1 MCVCDDGL
9 ILTNKILFM
18 LTPSGAHFQWLFES
32 SPGLYL
38 VLWPDFTIVAVSNAY
53 LQATMTKRKEI
64 LGRNLFEVFPDNPDD
79 PTATGVSN
87 LRASLMHVLQY
98 KEVHTMA
105 VQKYDIRRP
114 DGSFE
119 ERHWNPINKPLINEK
134 NEVVYIIHR
143 VEDVTEFIRL
153 KDDASRQEKL
163 TEEMKRRIQEMEIS
177 IYKGAQEIQQI
188 NKKLLAEI
196 NERQSTE
203 VALQK
208 QTEQLAAANKEMETF
223 SYSVSHDLRAP
234 LRIIDGYAG
243 ILAAE
248 YKQHLDEEGQRMLGV
263 VTDNVR
269 HMGRLIDDLLNLSR
283 LGRKELVIHQVDMQQ
298 LVKSVISEQRGLQAK
313 VVINISSLESIMGD
327 SNLLQQVWVN
337 LISNALKYSGNQ
349 LNPLIK
355 IYSEKKD
362 DCVVYAIEDNGVGFN
377 MKYAD
382 KLFGVFQRLH
392 KITEFEG
399 TGVGLALVHQIVTRH
414 GGQVWAEAKVNE
426 GAKFFFCL
434 PYSNHIS

>member
-177 IYKGAQEIQQI
+177 IYKGAQEIQRI

-196 NERQSTE
+196 NERQLTE

-283 LGRKELVIHQVDMQQ
+283 LGRKELIIHQVDMQQ
-298 LVKSVISEQRGLQAK
+298 LVKSVISEQPGLQAK
-313 VVINISSLESIMGD
+313 VVINITTLESIMGD